1 MPGERGD
8 ENGYICNCRNT
19 IYYRDGKMWP
29 YRNMGYDEDSN
40 IWRVK
45 IRYWHDPGRWLST
58 FLTPAQVWLLC
69 FTPTMMMV
77 MVIMITINTISFVVN
92 IDSGGKLVMIVMT
105 NIIVFVFTERRAPE
119 LNFKLE
125 VFLPD
130 SLYSPSN
137 KLANEKDLPKL
148 STSSFAT
155 QSFSKTPII
164 IFHRNNPSE

>member
-58 FLTPAQVWLLC
+58 FLTPSQVWLLC

-77 MVIMITINTISFVVN
+77 MVVMILTPVSLVVN
-92 IDSGGKLVMIVMT
+92 IVSGGKLVMIVMT
-105 NIIVFVFTERRAPE
+105 NIILR
-119 LNFKLE
+119 L
-125 VFLPD
+125 
-130 SLYSPSN
+130 
-137 KLANEKDLPKL
+137 
-148 STSSFAT
+148 
-155 QSFSKTPII
+155 
-164 IFHRNNPSE
+164 H

>member
-1 MPGERGD
+1 
-8 ENGYICNCRNT
+8 
-19 IYYRDGKMWP
+19 
-29 YRNMGYDEDSN
+29 MGYDEDSN

-155 QSFSKTPII
+155 QSSTP
-164 IFHRNNPSE
+164 

>member
-45 IRYWHDPGRWLST
+45 IRYWHDPSQWLST
-58 FLTPAQVWLLC
+58 FLTSDAQVWLLC

-105 NIIVFVFTERRAPE
+105 NIIVFVFTER
-119 LNFKLE
+119 
-125 VFLPD
+125 
-130 SLYSPSN
+130 
-137 KLANEKDLPKL
+137 
-148 STSSFAT
+148 
-155 QSFSKTPII
+155 
-164 IFHRNNPSE
+164 